1 MPAEQQALNSKLLLL
16 LLLLPLL
23 LLLLLLLLPLKVY
36 NLIDLSEKSHLS
48 SCYFLLLLVPV
59 PRAMGSL

>member
-23 LLLLLLLLPLKVY
+23 LLLLLLLPLKVY
-36 NLIDLSEKSHLS
+36 NLIDLSEKSNLS